1 MARLPSKD
9 QLLVLA
15 VNFLGKLV
23 YDDLVV
29 GIIDEAM
36 KKLSCQKGIIL
47 DGFPRTVVQA
57 EKFKILFLFTLILS
71 SLFTLIGTRELYLMF
86 KYFFVVAQEH
96 CYNFLT
102 SSCSS
107 MRCWQNKVS
116 KLIKCSILQ
125 LMMAGLITPNL
136 LLQRS
141 WN

>member
-36 KKLSCQKGIIL
+36 KILSCQKGIIL

-57 EKFKILFLFTLILS
+57 EKFKILFLF
-71 SLFTLIGTRELYLMF
+71 
-86 KYFFVVAQEH
+86 
-96 CYNFLT
+96 
-102 SSCSS
+102 
-107 MRCWQNKVS
+107 
-116 KLIKCSILQ
+116 
-125 LMMAGLITPNL
+125 P
-136 LLQRS
+136 
-141 WN
+141 